1 MDTNKE
7 EAMKIEPLPQVSASK
22 VIGLLEYLDD
32 GNGKEDI
39 YRLAEE
45 IHYELGEL
53 LSVIKMAEM
62 LKLADTPGGDVI
74 IQDLGR
80 ELLNNKMAERKL
92 IIREQLTKLAIFQ
105 RLTQFLQKSE
115 SGRLDREVVLEEL
128 NRCLPHENIET
139 LFKTVVNWGRFAE
152 LFGYNSDTRV
162 LYLDEESF
170 PSPS

>member
-1 MDTNKE
+1 ME
-7 EAMKIEPLPQVSASK
+7 IEPLPQVSASK

-32 GNGKEDI
+32 SNGKEDI

-62 LKLADTPGGDVI
+62 LGLAETPGGDVV
-74 IQDLGR
+74 IQTLGR
-80 ELLNNKMAERKL
+80 DLLKNKMGERKL
-92 IIREQLTKLAIFQ
+92 IIREQLTKLPIFQ
-105 RLTQFLQKSE
+105 RLTEFLQESE
-115 SGRLDREVVLEEL
+115 SGRLDREAVLEEL
-128 NRCLPHENIET
+128 NRCLPHENIDD

-152 LFGYNSDTRV
+152 LFGYNPDTRM

-170 PSPS
+170 PTGS